1 MFRPGMK
8 VVFVKEGLHVGQEI
22 GDVGVIISGD
32 TDSMYLV
39 EFSGKNG
46 PITQWYVLED
56 QIQLD
61 TNEVL
66 KSLKKC
72 LKSEI

>member
-8 VVFVKEGLHVGQEI
+8 VVFVKEGRFVYQQI
-22 GDVGVIISGD
+22 GDVGVILGERVGGSYVVG
-32 TDSMYLV
+32 
-39 EFSGKNG
+39 FNNG
-46 PITQWYVLED
+46 GRIVRWFVSED